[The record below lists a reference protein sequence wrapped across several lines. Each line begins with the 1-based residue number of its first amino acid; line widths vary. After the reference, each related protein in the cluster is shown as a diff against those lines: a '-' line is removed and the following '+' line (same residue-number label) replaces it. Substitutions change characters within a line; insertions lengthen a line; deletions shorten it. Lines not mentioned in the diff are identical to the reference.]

1 MKTKIKYIVLIT
13 LSMLIALGLKSYARI
28 TTSDPTVESGGT
40 AIVTISSQ
48 EAVASGAI
56 DISSNSGVTFSSV
69 SGGTANGSK
78 VAFASST
85 NVSGT
90 IATYTF
96 SVPSVETDTT
106 YTVKFKSEDMADE
119 EGNPVDS
126 SDATATITVKGTGK
140 ANPGNTEEDP
150 STSDSNPKKEE
161 GIPKEPEPKEEKGS
175 DNNHLSSLT
184 VSVGTLTPEFHRDN
198 QDYTLEFPK
207 DFDFKTL
214 TSITVASTLEDE
226 TASKEGDGTYDV
238 KEGENTISIRV
249 TAEQG
254 NYRTYVIKFTKA
266 AEVKASDLKL
276 SSLVINMKD
285 TAGKM
290 TAATLMPNFKP
301 DVFEYSMK
309 VSKDIESLSITP
321 TTDLEDVEIKVDGGK
336 NLIPGKNVVTITL
349 TSKKD
354 NKVISKYVINV
365 EKEKEEAAAT
375 NSEEENKG
383 GWSIKEWLLLIA
395 GIAFVALIVVLV
407 VLFIIMRRNK
417 LEGEDEFNEDG
428 EEDETKIEAEISEHI
443 RNFDKPEVEEEINID
458 SAEEKEVEPKLDFVE
473 EEKETEEP
481 KQEIDFSKDP
491 DELPVEEVK
500 EEKVVEEKKELPLIE
515 TTLDDIRETE
525 RKLDEEDPRGRYRGK
540 RFE

>member
-1 MKTKIKYIVLIT
+1 MKKLKLIIASIIFIGM
-13 LSMLIALGLKSYARI
+13 LLIANNAYAASASI
-28 TTSDPTVESGGT
+28 SAPDSAEVGT
-40 AIVTISSQ
+40 PVTISVSGSGVQ
-48 EAVASGAI
+48 WYLELQVNGVTIASDSELENIDGNKTISFSGTYTPTTADSVTVTLSGSVTDADDGSTETSFGSKTISVEAASTPEEP
-56 DISSNSGVTFSSV
+56 DPTPEDDPNKSSN
-69 SGGTANGSK
+69 
-78 VAFASST
+78 
-85 NVSGT
+85 
-90 IATYTF
+90 
-96 SVPSVETDTT
+96 VPSESQSDDDGSEERFEEVNVTP
-106 YTVKFKSEDMADE
+106 KS
-119 EGNPVDS
+119 P
-126 SDATATITVKGTGK
+126 
-140 ANPGNTEEDP
+140 
-150 STSDSNPKKEE
+150 
-161 GIPKEPEPKEEKGS
+161 
-175 DNNHLSSLT
+175 NNHLSSLT

-238 KEGENTISIRV
+238 KEGENSISIRV
-249 TAEQG
+249 TAESG

-417 LEGEDEFNEDG
+417 LEGEDEFNEDS

>member
-1 MKTKIKYIVLIT
+1 MKKETKISLIISAILAFIVIFTMNVYAGMDVSISESEVSVGDSFTVTVSGINGRISIT
-13 LSMLIALGLKSYARI
+13 G
-28 TTSDPTVESGGT
+28 D
-40 AIVTISSQ
+40 
-48 EAVASGAI
+48 
-56 DISSNSGVTFSSV
+56 NCSV
-69 SGGTANGSK
+69 SP
-78 VAFASST
+78 SST
-85 NVSGT
+85 
-90 IATYTF
+90 F
-96 SVPSVETDTT
+96 VEG
-106 YTVKFKSEDMADE
+106 S
-119 EGNPVDS
+119 
-126 SDATATITVKGTGK
+126 ATITCTATSSGTGTVTIIPEDVSTDD
-140 ANPGNTEEDP
+140 ADPVEVTEKIPTYITITSNQEPAPVVDP
-150 STSDSNPKKEE
+150 DPTPDDDEEKKNNIPSEGEEKEVKEE
-161 GIPKEPEPKEEKGS
+161 S
-175 DNNHLSSLT
+175 RNNYLSSLT
-184 VSVGTLTPEFHRDN
+184 VNLGTLTPSFNRET

-207 DFDFKTL
+207 DFDYTTL
-214 TSITVASTLEDE
+214 KQLVVTSTLEDE

-238 KEGENTISIRV
+238 KEGENSISIRV
-249 TAEQG
+249 TAESG

-417 LEGEDEFNEDG
+417 LEGEDEFNEDS

-458 SAEEKEVEPKLDFVE
+458 SAEEKEIEPKLDFVE